1 MSTIVVLGILAFGCL
16 LIGMIG
22 YSTMTDK
29 VIKDQEREISRL
41 RRDNKR
47 LEAALAGKQI
57 TVVRNDNKDPFKA
70 W

>member
-47 LEAALAGKQI
+47 LEAALAGRQI